1 MPMLKDPSAKYGPPK
16 RINIHDRQWPSKSI
30 TKRPRWLSTDLRDG
44 NQSLAYPMTMEQK
57 WKYFHMLV
65 GIGFKEIDVSFPSA
79 SDTEFNFTRRLVET
93 PGATPDDVWLQVLS
107 PCRKEHIRR
116 TVDSVTG
123 AKKAIISLYMGA
135 SDNFLDTVFG
145 LSRDQVVATAVDC
158 VTYARSIT
166 KDDPTQAGTRWNL
179 VFSPEAFSDTDVDF
193 SVRLSEAV
201 CHAWGPT
208 ADEPMVLNLPATVE
222 TASPNVFADQVELFC
237 RSLKMAPDT
246 VVVSLHP
253 HNDRGCAVAASEL
266 GLLAGATRVEG
277 CLFGNGERTG
287 NVDLVTLALN
297 MYSQGIS
304 PDLDLSDLRSIRA
317 IYEECTRCRVPERMP
332 YSGDAV
338 FTAYSGSHQDAI
350 NKGFARIVAGTNRSA
365 RWQVPYLAIDP
376 RDIGS
381 SYESLIQV
389 NSQSG
394 KGGVAWTLSRHI
406 RLDIPRGMQIA
417 FSKVIKALSD
427 AQARTLSPA
436 EITTAFFQTYYAL
449 SKDPRISD
457 AHCGVAGTSITID
470 AAVFFDGSLCRLHG
484 RGDTV
489 TAAVSDALVKAG
501 IYGLTFAVQERT
513 LVTDCGALQGISIVE
528 CRGSVDQGHEESTW
542 SANATEDE
550 DRRCLLACLSAAL
563 ACVSPPPK
571 TQSAMDI
578 IGRDLRLLQ
587 NFRGKAKTAVAF
599 G

>member
-1 MPMLKDPSAKYGPPK
+1 MPMLKDPSEKYGAPK
-16 RINIHDRQWPSKSI
+16 RINILDRQWPSKSI

-57 WKYFHMLV
+57 WKYFQMLV

-135 SDNFLDTVFG
+135 SDNFLETVFG
-145 LSRDQVVATAVDC
+145 LSRDDVVATAVDC
-158 VTYARSIT
+158 VAYARSIT
-166 KDDPTQAGTRWNL
+166 KDDPSQAGTQWNL

-193 SVRLSEAV
+193 SVRLGEAV
-201 CHAWGPT
+201 RQAWGPT

-222 TASPNVFADQVELFC
+222 MASPNVFADQVELFC
-237 RSLKMAPDT
+237 RSLKEPDT
-246 VVVSLHP
+246 VIVSLHP
-253 HNDRGCAVAASEL
+253 HNDRGCAVAAAEL

-297 MYSQGIS
+297 LYTQGIS
-304 PDLDLSDLRSIRA
+304 PGLDFSDLHAIRA
-317 IYEECTRCRVPERMP
+317 VYEECTRSRVPPRMP

-350 NKGFARIVAGTNRSA
+350 NKGFARIVPGSDRAA

-376 RDIGS
+376 RDIGA

-427 AQARTLSPA
+427 ALARTLSPA

-449 SKDPRISD
+449 SKDPRITEARCS
-457 AHCGVAGTSITID
+457 AEGKSTVINAT
-470 AAVFFDGSLCRLHG
+470 VFFDGQHCRVQG
-484 RGDTV
+484 RGEDV
-489 TAAVSDALVKAG
+489 PAAVTDALANAG
-501 IYGLTFAVQERT
+501 IRGLEFAVQERT
-513 LVTDCGALQGISIVE
+513 LVTDCGALRGISLVE
-528 CRGSVDQGHEESTW
+528 CRGAAEQGHEQSSW
-542 SANATEDE
+542 GANATENDGE
-550 DRRCLLACLSAAL
+550 RCLLACLSAAL
-563 ACVSPPPK
+563 ACVSAPPK

-578 IGRDLRLLQ
+578 MGRDLRLLQ
-587 NFRGKAKTAVAF
+587 SFRGKNKTAVAF